1 MTTKKLNWQN
11 DECYICFDSFVGPDP
26 VPRVVLYNCLHSVCF
41 NCLELYKKHNP
52 EKQKT
57 CNFYKTCQFCKTA
70 KYSSNALVCKK
81 MEVVKLKDNTKIWR
95 FFDLIFEVKSRKSMV
110 VDEMQKTLLKLTPAE
125 PREKLIPYYSKFF
138 NTAMNIK
145 DKIYQSK
152 ITKYGQG
159 KNTNKPGKL
168 KVKKSSK
175 LFTQKMIMKDIMYKN
190 L

>member
-1 MTTKKLNWQN
+1 MTSKRLNWQN
-11 DECYICFDSFVGPDP
+11 DECYICFDPFVGQDA
-26 VPRVVLYNCLHSVCF
+26 VPRVVLYNCLHSICMT
-41 NCLELYKKHNP
+41 CLNSYKKHNP
-52 EKQKT
+52 KKLQ
-57 CNFYKTCQFCKTA
+57 TCQFCKTA
-70 KYSSNALVCKK
+70 KYSSNALVCNK
-81 MEVVKLKDNTKIWR
+81 MEVIKLQDNTKIWR
-95 FFDLIFEVKSRKSMV
+95 FFDIVYDVKSRKSMF

-125 PREKLIPYYSKFF
+125 PREKLTPSYSKFF

-145 DKIYQSK
+145 DKIYHTK

-175 LFTQKMIMKDIMYKN
+175 FFTEKMIMKDIMYKN